1 LALNKAF
8 PAAGSPPVVAAGAA
22 VAGAVAAASV
32 AGGVAC
38 ENEVKENVSMKAK
51 LKTIFLE
58 IELWLP
64 IFFI

>member
-1 LALNKAF
+1 LNKAF
-8 PAAGSPPVVAAGAA
+8 PATGSPPVAAAGAA
-22 VAGAVAAASV
+22 EAAAGSAAA
-32 AGGVAC
+32 AGGVSC
-38 ENEVKENVSMKAK
+38 ENEEKENVSIKAK